1 MADADHIR
9 AEILTPEG
17 KLYEGDLF
25 QLSVRTVI
33 GEIGVRARHA
43 PMLARLIPN
52 EMRLYESREDFN
64 SRGGTRYAAAEGWL
78 EVFANKVVV
87 LVAEAIDPEQLDQS
101 KLEERI
107 AEAEHRMEEAE
118 EGSAG
123 YSVAREDKARAE
135 AFVQIAR
142 GETPQRN
149 IPHEPLP
156 LSD

>member
-52 EMRLYESREDFN
+52 EMRLYESREEFN
-64 SRGGTRYAAAEGWL
+64 SKGGTRYAAAEGWL

-87 LVAEAIDPEQLDQS
+87 LVRASSMSGSRKPSTGWSRPRRARPAI
-101 KLEERI
+101 RW
-107 AEAEHRMEEAE
+107 R
-118 EGSAG
+118 
-123 YSVAREDKARAE
+123 ARTR
-135 AFVQIAR
+135 R
-142 GETPQRN
+142 GPRRSRRSPAVRRRSGTSPTNRCR
-149 IPHEPLP
+149 
-156 LSD
+156 